1 LHCLFLIIFFLNINR
16 YLSVGLS
23 CLLTITS
30 VSFNRRHFFA
40 VLEIHARVRR
50 TTPLWNFT
58 RRFVPALKSY
68 DRIALK
74 PLIRSADCT
83 PLTRDKFQ
91 VSPRITLRLN
101 TLFSTERNRL
111 ASSRHA
117 SRSASRY
124 NIDPRLKIDKATR
137 GDSSDVGRTQR
148 TSLSVILY
156 LPPRPSRYTRRAKP
170 RLRIISSLSRR
181 SR

>member
-1 LHCLFLIIFFLNINR
+1 MFR
-16 YLSVGLS
+16 
-23 CLLTITS
+23 LTPTILYA
-30 VSFNRRHFFA
+30 RAQRHT
-40 VLEIHARVRR
+40 R
-50 TTPLWNFT
+50 PLWNFT
-58 RRFVPALKSY
+58 RCFVPALKPH

-91 VSPRITLRLN
+91 VSPRRTFRLN
-101 TLFSTERNRL
+101 TSFSAERNRL

-117 SRSASRY
+117 SRFAPRY

-156 LPPRPSRYTRRAKP
+156 LPPRPSRYTRRARAKP
-170 RLRIISSLSRR
+170 RLRIISSLSSCCAARPR
-181 SR
+181 IRNRACSLIKCEAQF

>member
-1 LHCLFLIIFFLNINR
+1 M
-16 YLSVGLS
+16 
-23 CLLTITS
+23 
-30 VSFNRRHFFA
+30 
-40 VLEIHARVRR
+40 EIHARARH
-50 TTPLWNFT
+50 TTLPWNFT
-58 RRFVPALKSY
+58 RCFVPVLKPH
-68 DRIALK
+68 DRIAPK

-101 TLFSTERNRL
+101 TSFSAERNRL

-117 SRSASRY
+117 SRSAPRY

-156 LPPRPSRYTRRAKP
+156 LPPRPPSRYTRRARAKP
-170 RLRIISSLSRR
+170 RLRIISSLSFAPRR
-181 SR
+181 EASDSQSGVLVN